1 MEDITLKK
9 KIIAIILVL
18 FSVFSFSGCSLMSLN
33 ASRYT
38 DEVLA
43 RVGDETITR
52 NEVSTL
58 YTTYYNAYSAYSSSI
73 DNETI
78 MNTVWSQLINQKI
91 VLNEARKKI
100 LLSNE
105 DKNEIWQEVFDS
117 IDDEIEDL
125 MVSEGYKEEKDEE
138 DETEKSGYGYE
149 KTKYIVVDYNPATFD
164 YKENVVIVNVYQ
176 APTEGNELVCFNKF
190 ISTVVDAARSNGR
203 NTDKDVAFRE
213 YLDRLYKTYEDS
225 KLVEKYEDYLKTT
238 ISVSDQEIIDE
249 YNKILNQNLQLYAD
263 VDNFDVDMKN
273 TSYSGLVLYAKNSTY
288 FRVQHILIPFSEEQT
303 EELSGLTGADANL
316 DYVYREPYIAKRN
329 ELAEKLLVTAY
340 KDLDGTN
347 HESETGFDGYF
358 DVVEGEFVSGAEATL
373 LTTLADGTKKVTVE
387 TIEALVEQ
395 IMTNGSL
402 SDNDKLAYFNQLM
415 FIYGQDPGMQGTTTL
430 AGHAGYILP
439 DPESEDFEDFAFQ
452 TEFKDAAKQAMQNYN
467 TGYTGNGYEVAVSDN
482 GVHIIVFA
490 GVVGVNS
497 VKGGKYFAGSNGSYL
512 VEASANNQAITL
524 NNINSTLKAT
534 YVGGY
539 TPKDYARQTIYDYL
553 FEAIL
558 AEKASAISD
567 EHVAMLK
574 AKYERKEGSI
584 VMLKSTY
591 EEIFS

>member
-1 MEDITLKK
+1 MKK

-78 MNTVWSQLINQKI
+78 LNTVWSQLINQKI

-249 YNKILNQNLQLYAD
+249 YN
-263 VDNFDVDMKN
+263 
-273 TSYSGLVLYAKNSTY
+273 
-288 FRVQHILIPFSEEQT
+288 
-303 EELSGLTGADANL
+303 
-316 DYVYREPYIAKRN
+316 
-329 ELAEKLLVTAY
+329 LL
-340 KDLDGTN
+340 
-347 HESETGFDGYF
+347 
-358 DVVEGEFVSGAEATL
+358 L
-373 LTTLADGTKKVTVE
+373 LE
-387 TIEALVEQ
+387 
-395 IMTNGSL
+395 M
-402 SDNDKLAYFNQLM
+402 
-415 FIYGQDPGMQGTTTL
+415 
-430 AGHAGYILP
+430 
-439 DPESEDFEDFAFQ
+439 
-452 TEFKDAAKQAMQNYN
+452 
-467 TGYTGNGYEVAVSDN
+467 
-482 GVHIIVFA
+482 GVI
-490 GVVGVNS
+490 
-497 VKGGKYFAGSNGSYL
+497 
-512 VEASANNQAITL
+512 
-524 NNINSTLKAT
+524 
-534 YVGGY
+534 
-539 TPKDYARQTIYDYL
+539 
-553 FEAIL
+553 
-558 AEKASAISD
+558 
-567 EHVAMLK
+567 
-574 AKYERKEGSI
+574 
-584 VMLKSTY
+584 
-591 EEIFS
+591 